1 MKNEIKN
8 KIMSRVKKI
17 HFIGIG
23 GSGMSGI
30 ALILCDLGYEVSG
43 SDLNVSATIDNLK
56 NKCIKI
62 FIGHKK
68 ENILSK
74 DVVVISS
81 AIDKDNPELKYA
93 KQLGIPVI
101 KRAEMLAELMRF
113 SFGVAIAGTHGKTT
127 TTSILS
133 HIMNEAKFDP
143 TYIIGG
149 KIIDSSN
156 AKLGSSEYLLAEA
169 DESDASFLHLQPLMS
184 VITNIDKDHLENHK
198 NSFDFLKKNF
208 IAFVNNLPF
217 YGLCLL
223 NISDINTK
231 SIINKISRPIKTF
244 GFDKNSDFYA
254 IPRDLNNIPV
264 IFDYKENDKMHE
276 MQFNMPGEHNVLN
289 CLAAIAV
296 SRELGISVKNIQKS
310 LKSFPGIKRRFEIL
324 GNYKTNNKSFIWIDD
339 YGHHPTEIKEVLR
352 TIKRVWEKKNITMV
366 FQPHRYSR
374 VQNLYGDFCRSFND
388 VDVVLVLPVYA
399 AGEKE
404 GSHTHE
410 DLYKGILDHGHR
422 NVHYASSLQA
432 GLDWVQHYV
441 ESGDVVV
448 SLGAGNVN
456 WIVYSLRDWI
466 LADELEFNQQ
476 YDTKDEMA

>member
-43 SDLNVSATIDNLK
+43 SDLNVSTTIDNLK
-56 NKCIKI
+56 NKHIKI

-74 DVVVISS
+74 DVVVVSS
-81 AIDKDNPELKYA
+81 AINKDNPELMYA

-184 VITNIDKDHLENHK
+184 IITNIDKDHLENHK

-208 IAFVNNLPF
+208 VEFVNNLPF

-244 GFDKNSDFYA
+244 SFDKNSDFYA

-352 TIKRVWEKKNITMV
+352 TIKKVWEKKNITMV

-374 VQNLYGDFCRSFND
+374 TAEHFNYFIDVLKSVDNLILMEIYSANEKIIDNISSEVIASEIKKFNKNVLLIND
-388 VDVVLVLPVYA
+388 HNMIANYVD
-399 AGEKE
+399 KNI
-404 GSHTHE
+404 SN
-410 DLYKGILDHGHR
+410 DDIL
-422 NVHYASSLQA
+422 LTM
-432 GLDWVQHYV
+432 
-441 ESGDVVV
+441 
-448 SLGAGNVN
+448 GAGSISKFIN
-456 WIVYSLRDWI
+456 Y
-466 LADELEFNQQ
+466 
-476 YDTKDEMA
+476 YKDKIS